1 MANKKQRKN
10 NNLAGKVML
19 GLNPDMIARARDLIP
34 AQAKRALSGSATLS
48 SVLRAAIAEGLDVLE
63 KDAVDF
69 E

>member
-10 NNLAGKVML
+10 NNLAEKVML

-63 KDAVDF
+63 KDAIDLK
-69 E
+69 